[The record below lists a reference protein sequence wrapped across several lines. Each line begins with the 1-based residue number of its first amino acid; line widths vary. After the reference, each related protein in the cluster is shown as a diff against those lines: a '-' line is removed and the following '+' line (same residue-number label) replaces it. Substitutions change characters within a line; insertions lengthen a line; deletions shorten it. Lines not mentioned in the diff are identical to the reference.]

1 MNRKHLITL
10 AVGMALGYV
19 LAPQISRVPVVNK
32 LPQF

>member
-1 MNRKHLITL
+1 MGRKHLMTL
-10 AVGMALGYV
+10 AIGVAIGYV